1 MTTKQT
7 DPLMLAIKPGSIVPV
22 DIETTAALCGEVRRL
37 HELLENK
44 QAELLRIKAHA
55 EMRRMEDEAMLDAMK
70 QKIRTLELANELYE
84 AALKAGFPEG
94 AKGEVFYNWNE
105 ARYLTGRSYLG
116 VTK

>member
-1 MTTKQT
+1 MSEA
-7 DPLMLAIKPGSIVPV
+7 LRLAIEPGAVISV
-22 DIETTAALCGEVRRL
+22 DIETTAMLAAELRHL
-37 HELLENK
+37 HEALENK

-55 EMRRMEDEAMLDAMK
+55 EMRRTEDEAMLDAMK
-70 QKIRTLELANELYE
+70 QKIRTLEQANELYE